1 MKRKYLWRL
10 SMLALCAYLLL
21 AQGCGKRKSELYSVA
36 FYNLENLF
44 DTIHDDGKN
53 DYDFLPDGRYAW
65 NTTKY
70 EAKLKNL
77 AHVLSELSRGKVT
90 QGPACIGVAE
100 VENKR
105 VLDDLL
111 KQPALAQ
118 YKYRYVHYEGPDE
131 RGIDCAL
138 LYDSLQF
145 QVKHSKLVYSAP
157 FEGDTTDLTRGFLV
171 VDGSLAGERLCLIV
185 NHWPSRGSGE
195 EYRIHAARQVK
206 ALKDSLFR
214 EDRHLKLIVMGDLND
229 DPMDESLQVLGA
241 RKDREQVGEQEFYNP
256 WWKTLEDDGIGT
268 LCYRGKW
275 NLFDQ
280 IVLTRPLLE
289 GQGGLLYDGNEVF
302 RPDYL
307 FQHDDKYEGYPLRTH
322 GGRKWLNGYSDH
334 LPTIV
339 YLRKH

>member
-1 MKRKYLWRL
+1 
-10 SMLALCAYLLL
+10 MLALCAYLLL

-77 AHVLSELSRGKVT
+77 AHVLSELSRGKVP

-105 VLDDLL
+105 VLNDLL

-118 YKYRYVHYEGPDE
+118 YKYVHYEGPDE

-214 EDRHLKLIVMGDLND
+214 EGRHLKLIVMGDLND

-241 RKDREQVGEQEFYNP
+241 RKDKEQVGEQEFYNP

>member
-1 MKRKYLWRL
+1 MKRKYLLRL
-10 SMLALCAYLLL
+10 SMLALCVYLLL

-77 AHVLSELSRGKVT
+77 AHVLSELSRGKVP

-105 VLDDLL
+105 VLNDLL

-118 YKYRYVHYEGPDE
+118 YKYVHYEGPDE

-241 RKDREQVGEQEFYNP
+241 RKDKEQVGEQEFYNP

>member
-53 DYDFLPDGRYAW
+53 DYDFFFFFRYAW

-70 EAKLKNL
+70 EAKLKKL
-77 AHVLSELSRGKVT
+77 ADVLSELSRGKVP

-105 VLDDLL
+105 VLNDLL

-118 YKYRYVHYEGPDE
+118 YKYVHYEGPDE

-145 QVKHSKLVYSAP
+145 QVKHYKLVYSAP

-241 RKDREQVGEQEFYNP
+241 RKDKEQVGEQEFYNP

>member
-1 MKRKYLWRL
+1 
-10 SMLALCAYLLL
+10 MLALCAYLLL

-53 DYDFLPDGRYAW
+53 DYDFLPGGRYAW

-77 AHVLSELSRGKVT
+77 AHVLSELSRGKVP

-105 VLDDLL
+105 VLNDLL

-118 YKYRYVHYEGPDE
+118 YKYVHYEGPDE

-214 EDRHLKLIVMGDLND
+214 EGRQLKLIVMGDLND

-241 RKDREQVGEQEFYNP
+241 RKDKEQVGEQEFYNP

>member
-111 KQPALAQ
+111 KQPALSQ
-118 YKYRYVHYEGPDE
+118 YKYVHYEGPDE

>member
-111 KQPALAQ
+111 KQPPLSQ
-118 YKYRYVHYEGPDE
+118 YRYVHYEGPDE

>member
-105 VLDDLL
+105 VLNDLL

-118 YKYRYVHYEGPDE
+118 YKYVHYEGPDE

-241 RKDREQVGEQEFYNP
+241 RKDKEQVGEQEFYNP

>member
-77 AHVLSELSRGKVT
+77 AHVLSELSRGKVP

-105 VLDDLL
+105 VLNDLL

-118 YKYRYVHYEGPDE
+118 YKYVHYEGPDE

>member
-1 MKRKYLWRL
+1 MKRKYLLRL
-10 SMLALCAYLLL
+10 SMLALCVYLLL

-77 AHVLSELSRGKVT
+77 AHVLSELSRGKVP

-105 VLDDLL
+105 VLNDLL

-118 YKYRYVHYEGPDE
+118 YKYVHYEGPDE

>member
-77 AHVLSELSRGKVT
+77 AHVLSELSRGKVP

-105 VLDDLL
+105 VLNDLL

-118 YKYRYVHYEGPDE
+118 YKYVHYEGPDE

-214 EDRHLKLIVMGDLND
+214 EGRHLKLIVMGDLND

-241 RKDREQVGEQEFYNP
+241 RKDKEQVGEQEFYNP

>member
-105 VLDDLL
+105 VLNDLL

-118 YKYRYVHYEGPDE
+118 YKYVHYEGPDE

>member
-53 DYDFLPDGRYAW
+53 DYDFLPGGRYAW

-77 AHVLSELSRGKVT
+77 AHVLSELSRGKVP

-111 KQPALAQ
+111 KQPELSQ
-118 YKYRYVHYEGPDE
+118 YRYVHYEGPDE

-145 QVKHSKLVYSAP
+145 QVKHSKLVYSVP

>member
-1 MKRKYLWRL
+1 MR
-10 SMLALCAYLLL
+10 
-21 AQGCGKRKSELYSVA
+21 
-36 FYNLENLF
+36 
-44 DTIHDDGKN
+44 
-53 DYDFLPDGRYAW
+53 
-65 NTTKY
+65 
-70 EAKLKNL
+70 
-77 AHVLSELSRGKVT
+77 
-90 QGPACIGVAE
+90 
-100 VENKR
+100 
-105 VLDDLL
+105 
-111 KQPALAQ
+111 
-118 YKYRYVHYEGPDE
+118 
-131 RGIDCAL
+131 L